1 MLRSVIGKSKI
12 LIIDDEQANV
22 RLLERILEL
31 MGATRIESTTDSRQA
46 MALFLEF
53 RPDLVLL
60 DLHMPN
66 VTGFDIMEQIK
77 ALCAGENHQTPVL
90 VLTADVTA
98 KTKHRALAAGAKDF
112 LTKPLDQSE
121 VLLRIRNLLEHRF
134 LHIQLQNQNILLEE
148 QVHERTAQLED
159 TLDRLRLAQHA
170 ALKQERLSAFGT
182 MAAGIAHDFNNSLT
196 LILGYTDLMLS
207 GSKSA
212 SDKKQPDYI
221 RAITTAATDAAQV
234 VRRLREFHR
243 PDDGTETRVALQ
255 LNQIVEQAVTMTRPK
270 WKDHAAGRGVEIS
283 VETQLGI
290 LRPISGDP
298 AEVREMLTNL
308 IFNAVDAMPA
318 GGLINVKTA
327 MEDGQISLRVQ
338 DSGTGMDEETRRRCL
353 EPFFTTK
360 GEKGTGLGLAAVY
373 GIVER
378 HHGTVDVESELGC
391 GTTFCIQLPAVE
403 GEAAEQDANS
413 DGAAEERGRIL
424 KILVVDDQP
433 IICEVIQEQ
442 LRSDGHQV
450 DAAGNGEEALESIR
464 ASCYDLLVT
473 DQSMPGMSGEELA
486 PAAKEICPKL
496 AVILLTGFGGS
507 ATTNDL
513 KPGIDMMLGKPATLT
528 ELRRAIMQ
536 VTG

>member
-12 LIIDDEQANV
+12 LIVDDEQANV

-31 MGATRIESTTDSRQA
+31 MGASRIQSTSDSREA

-66 VTGFDIMEQIK
+66 VTGFEIMEQIK
-77 ALCAGENHQTPVL
+77 ALCVGENQTPVL

-148 QVHERTAQLED
+148 QVHERTAQLEN

-196 LILGYTDLMLS
+196 LILGYSDLMLS
-207 GSKSA
+207 GAKGTTP
-212 SDKKQPDYI
+212 DKAQADYI

-243 PDDGTETRVALQ
+243 PDDGTETRVVLQ
-255 LNQIVEQAVTMTRPK
+255 LNQIVEQAVNMTRPK
-270 WKDHAAGRGVEIS
+270 WKDQAASRGVEIS
-283 VETQLGI
+283 VETHLGP
-290 LRPISGDP
+290 LHPISGDP

-308 IFNAVDAMPA
+308 VFNAVDAMPS
-318 GGLINVKTA
+318 GGTITIKTD
-327 MEDGQISLRVQ
+327 MEEGEISLRVQ
-338 DSGTGMDEETRRRCL
+338 DSGTGMNEETRRRCL

-378 HHGTVDVESELGC
+378 HRGRIDVESELGC
-391 GTTFCIQLPAVE
+391 GTTFCIRLPAAE
-403 GEAAEQDANS
+403 GNVASTGADG
-413 DGAAEERGRIL
+413 DGAATERGRIL

-442 LRSDGHQV
+442 LRSDGHHV
-450 DAAGNGEEALESIR
+450 DAALCGEEALKRIHEG
-464 ASCYDLLVT
+464 CYDLLVT
-473 DQSMPGMSGEELA
+473 DQAMPGMSGDELA
-486 PAAKEICPKL
+486 PAAKEVCPKM

-507 ATTNDL
+507 ATTTDL
-513 KPGIDMMLGKPATLT
+513 TAGIDMMLGKPATLT

-536 VTG
+536 VTA

>member
-12 LIIDDEQANV
+12 LIVDDEQANV

-31 MGATRIESTTDSRQA
+31 MGATRIESTTDSSEA

-66 VTGFDIMEQIK
+66 VTGFEIMEQIK
-77 ALCAGENHQTPVL
+77 ALCVGENQTPVL

-148 QVHERTAQLED
+148 QVHERTAQLEN

-196 LILGYTDLMLS
+196 LILGYSDLMLS
-207 GSKSA
+207 GAKGTP
-212 SDKKQPDYI
+212 DKKQGDYI

-243 PDDGTETRVALQ
+243 PDDGTETRVVLQ
-255 LNQIVEQAVTMTRPK
+255 LNQIVEQAVNLTRPK
-270 WKDHAAGRGVEIS
+270 WKDQATSRGVEIS
-283 VETQLGI
+283 VETQLTP

-308 IFNAVDAMPA
+308 VFNAVDAMPS
-318 GGLINVKTA
+318 GGTITIKTQ
-327 MEDGQISLRVQ
+327 MEDSEISLRVQ
-338 DSGTGMDEETRRRCL
+338 DSGTGMNEETRRRCL

-373 GIVER
+373 GIIER
-378 HHGTVDVESELGC
+378 HHGTIEVESEIGC
-391 GTTFCIQLPAVE
+391 GTTFCVRLPAVDGDVTIE
-403 GEAAEQDANS
+403 GKNADDVAT
-413 DGAAEERGRIL
+413 ERGRIL

-442 LRSDGHQV
+442 LRSDGHHV
-450 DAAGNGEEALESIR
+450 DAAGDGEEALQKIR
-464 ASCYDLLVT
+464 EGCYDLLVT
-473 DQSMPGMSGEELA
+473 DQAMPGMSGDELA
-486 PAAKEICPKL
+486 PAAKELCPKM

-507 ATTNDL
+507 ATTTDL
-513 KPGIDMMLGKPATLT
+513 TAGIDMMLGKPATLT

-536 VTG
+536 VTA